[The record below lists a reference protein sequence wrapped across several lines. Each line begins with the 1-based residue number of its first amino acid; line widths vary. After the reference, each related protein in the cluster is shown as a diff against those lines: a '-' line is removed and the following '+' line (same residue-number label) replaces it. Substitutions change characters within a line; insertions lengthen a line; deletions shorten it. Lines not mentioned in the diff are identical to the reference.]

1 MNTLIDTLILSAVAA
16 GVVLVFWGMNRLLG
30 PRTQGLV
37 KETPFETGQV
47 PLTPPG
53 HRLTVRFYLIAILFV
68 VFDVEL
74 IFLFPWAVVFKQLGL
89 VGLLEM
95 LTFIAVLF
103 IGLFYAWKRGA
114 LEWE

>member
-1 MNTLIDTLILSAVAA
+1 MNPLIDTLILVAVAA
-16 GVVLVFWGMNRLLG
+16 AVVLVFWGVNFLLG
-30 PRTQGLV
+30 PRSSGVV

-68 VFDVEL
+68 IFDVEL
-74 IFLFPWAVVFKQLGL
+74 IFLFPWAVVFNKLGL
-89 VGLLEM
+89 IGLIEM
-95 LTFIAVLF
+95 LVFIGVLF

>member
-1 MNTLIDTLILSAVAA
+1 M
-16 GVVLVFWGMNRLLG
+16 
-30 PRTQGLV
+30 
-37 KETPFETGQV
+37 

-74 IFLFPWAVVFKQLGL
+74 IFLFPWAVVFNKLGL
-89 VGLLEM
+89 FGLIEM
-95 LTFIAVLF
+95 LAFIGVLF